1 MSELVEV
8 KSGKRNNRHRLHE
21 AIAPAKAINAAL
33 IIAKMNRLSRN
44 VLFLL
49 SLKEAGVKF
58 VAAENPSA
66 NNLTI
71 GILTL
76 IAEHDREAKSYM
88 IKRVLAAAKA
98 IGTKLGGYR
107 GHNGSATDLE
117 KAREAR
123 TTKANNKARLPSCY
137 STGSI
142 LMAQCRSRQWLKSYM
157 TKVYLPPMEKV
168 SGNTY
173 RSLSC
178 TND

>member
-123 TTKANNKARLPSCY
+123 TTKANNKARLPVA
-137 STGSI
+137 I
-142 LMAQCRSRQWLKSYM
+142 RQAQS
-157 TKVYLPPMEKV
+157 
-168 SGNTY
+168 
-173 RSLSC
+173 
-178 TND
+178 